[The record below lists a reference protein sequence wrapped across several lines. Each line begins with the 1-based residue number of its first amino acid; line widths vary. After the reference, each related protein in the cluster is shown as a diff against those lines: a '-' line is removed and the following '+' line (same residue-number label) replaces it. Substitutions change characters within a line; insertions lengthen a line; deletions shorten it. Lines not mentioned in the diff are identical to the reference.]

1 MQLKVSCLLPSRYV
15 WFILSATSH
24 DLGPYYVQEDPYKL
38 VLLSKDLKR
47 IATASVDFFFTN
59 EELSIVSTDDEGILR
74 VYEYNPQGETGQC
87 SFWLLCWHDV
97 AGRSWFK

>member
-1 MQLKVSCLLPSRYV
+1 M
-15 WFILSATSH
+15 
-24 DLGPYYVQEDPYKL
+24 
-38 VLLSKDLKR
+38 LLSKDLKR

-87 SFWLLCWHDV
+87 SFWLLC
-97 AGRSWFK
+97 